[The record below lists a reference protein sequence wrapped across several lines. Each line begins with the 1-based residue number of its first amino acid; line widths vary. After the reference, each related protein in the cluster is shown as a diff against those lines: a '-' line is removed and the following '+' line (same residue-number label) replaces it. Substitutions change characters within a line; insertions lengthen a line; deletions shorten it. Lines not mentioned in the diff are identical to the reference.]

1 MVIPPPGRGSNRKR
15 KREGTD
21 TGDGSV
27 GKPDQDGM
35 TIESTM
41 SFGAGATGP
50 GGMQLDEEDEELPAN
65 VAAMA
70 DPRTGL
76 IMGRPPSMVKYI
88 IAKAKLQFAENE
100 QQMLQM
106 EYNRLKQ
113 EEKQLRTKKEA
124 VLEDVLKAH
133 FE

>member
-1 MVIPPPGRGSNRKR
+1 
-15 KREGTD
+15 
-21 TGDGSV
+21 
-27 GKPDQDGM
+27 M

-133 FE
+133 FENARNLAPNASMLPPPQDAQI